1 MILFLEVWNVLYIDN
16 ILYYVEFI
24 LFLLINSIEFV
35 KVIELGQEYRKPG
48 KGTSNSTSI
57 GT

>member
-24 LFLLINSIEFV
+24 LFLLINSIEFA
-35 KVIELGQEYRKPG
+35 KEIELGQELHKRG
-48 KGTSNSTSI
+48 KCTSNSTSI